1 MAHAGYY
8 TKIGR
13 QVNLIGY
20 MQVTS
25 GLSVGGGTLAIGGIP
40 FASLVGDGKHPA
52 GNLLASSW
60 DPVRTENI
68 GITIYNG
75 TRLGFLTSAHDGS
88 WNWEQTNTLNNQTYM
103 RFSITYF
110 ED

>member
-20 MQVTS
+20 MQVTES
-25 GLSVGGGTLAIGGIP
+25 LSVGGGTLAIGGIP
-40 FASLVGDGKHPA
+40 FASMVGDGKHPA

-110 ED
+110 EA